1 MMQLLLTMDFI
12 HKKGVVH
19 RDIKLDNILINK
31 IEEGEFKVKIAD
43 FGMASYIKGQGQQN
57 VEYSSQLYM
66 KCGTPG
72 YVAPEILRGDGY
84 NQKSDMFSMGSLMFN
99 ILTGLYLFSGDD
111 IREILQLNKK
121 CDTSNIGK
129 VLTEISQEGVQLLS
143 SLLIVNPSLR
153 PSADQ
158 ALHH

>member
-1 MMQLLLTMDFI
+1 MQLLLTMDFI

-31 IEEGEFKVKIAD
+31 IEEGDLKVKIAD

-72 YVAPEILRGDGY
+72 YVAPEILCGNGY
-84 NQKSDMFSMGSLMFN
+84 NQKCDMFSMGSLMFN

-111 IREILQLNKK
+111 
-121 CDTSNIGK
+121 
-129 VLTEISQEGVQLLS
+129 
-143 SLLIVNPSLR
+143 
-153 PSADQ
+153 
-158 ALHH
+158 